1 MKVRY
6 LPFSENYNDAND
18 ENKCPCK
25 FSSFSR
31 PNNSR
36 MISPVFSFLIH
47 LNEID

>member
-1 MKVRY
+1 MNVRY
-6 LPFSENYNDAND
+6 LPFSEKYNDAND
-18 ENKCPCK
+18 EYKYPCK

-36 MISPVFSFLIH
+36 TISPVFSFLIH